1 MTWILNLKDWAAI
14 CKFIG
19 YPVKK
24 KVMVTLSFE
33 SPWDVKM
40 EFIIIIIIIIIII
53 VIIII
58 IIILF

>member
-40 EFIIIIIIIIIII
+40 EFIIIIIIIIII
-53 VIIII
+53 
-58 IIILF
+58 LF